1 MTHMKIPY
9 FAPARAL
16 EPIAA
21 EIDAHVL
28 EVVHSGGYILGKN
41 VAALEEAVANYLGT
55 PHAVA
60 VNSGT
65 DALHLALAGL
75 GVGPGDEVITSPYT
89 FAATLEA
96 IEYVGAQAVLV
107 DIDADTY
114 NIDADLIEAA
124 ITAKTKAILPIHMF
138 GLPADMP
145 RIMAIAEQH
154 GLRVVEDCAQSFGA
168 SVGGAKV
175 GAIGDCGAHS
185 FYPTKTL
192 GCLGDGGMVSVQGAD
207 VAQRMRV
214 LRNHGIGDGGEHVC
228 LGYNSRLDEVQ
239 AAVLGIKLQHIDAS
253 NNRRREIAGRYN
265 EVLAEAGAVTP
276 GSFGDAHHVYGY
288 YTMRIEN
295 RDEVRAKLGDAGI
308 ATAVYYMKPLHRHEH
323 FGKTCRWESLEVA
336 EGLGSSVISLPVFPE
351 MTNEEVDYV
360 ASTTASLLT

>member
-1 MTHMKIPY
+1 MKIPY

-16 EPIAA
+16 DAIAEQVNA
-21 EIDAHVL
+21 SVL
-28 EVVHSGGYILGKN
+28 EVVHSGGYILGKH
-41 VAALEEAVANYLGT
+41 VAALEEEVADYLGT
-55 PHAVA
+55 AHAVA

-114 NIDADLIEAA
+114 NIDADRIEAA
-124 ITAKTKAILPIHMF
+124 ITGKTKAILPIHMF

-154 GLRVVEDCAQSFGA
+154 ELKVVEDCAQSFGA
-168 SVGGAKV
+168 SIGGHKV

-192 GCLGDGGMVSVQGAD
+192 GCLGDGGMVSVQDAD
-207 VAQRMRV
+207 VARRMRV

-228 LGYNSRLDEVQ
+228 LGFNSRLDEVQ
-239 AAVLGIKLQHIDAS
+239 AAVLRIKLGFIDAS
-253 NNRRREIAGRYN
+253 NDRRREIATRYN
-265 EVLAEAGAVTP
+265 DVLSKAGATTP

-288 YTMRIEN
+288 YTMRIDN
-295 RDEVRAKLGDAGI
+295 RDDVRARLGEAGV

-323 FGKTCRWESLEVA
+323 FGKTCRWDSLEVA
-336 EGLGSSVISLPVFPE
+336 EGVGDTVISLPVFPE
-351 MTNEEVDYV
+351 MSDEEVDYV
-360 ASTTASLLT
+360 ASTTASLLA